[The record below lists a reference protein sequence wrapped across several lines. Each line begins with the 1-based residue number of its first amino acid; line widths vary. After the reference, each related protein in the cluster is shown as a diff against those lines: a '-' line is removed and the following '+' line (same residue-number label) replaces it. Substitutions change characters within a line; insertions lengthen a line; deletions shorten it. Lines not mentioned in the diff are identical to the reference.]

1 MTPVRQQREGL
12 AKEPK
17 AVRKRTPSQ
26 PRARRSSADI
36 GPSKLAQ
43 VRLRADEMDALRL
56 VMRTLDLAS
65 TSDALREGLRLLAH
79 EAAEVEAAQEIRAFY
94 RNTTAPLPEGVAQ
107 PTEAELAAA
116 DDIEW

>member
-1 MTPVRQQREGL
+1 MTSVRQQREGI
-12 AKEPK
+12 AKQPE
-17 AVRKRTPSQ
+17 ATRKRTPSQ

-43 VRLRADEMDALRL
+43 VRLRADEMDALQL
-56 VMRTLDLAS
+56 VMRTLGLAS

-79 EAAEVEAAQEIRAFY
+79 EAAEVEAAKEIRAFY
-94 RNTTAPLPEGVAQ
+94 GKGPAPLPDGVAP

-116 DDIEW
+116 DEIEW